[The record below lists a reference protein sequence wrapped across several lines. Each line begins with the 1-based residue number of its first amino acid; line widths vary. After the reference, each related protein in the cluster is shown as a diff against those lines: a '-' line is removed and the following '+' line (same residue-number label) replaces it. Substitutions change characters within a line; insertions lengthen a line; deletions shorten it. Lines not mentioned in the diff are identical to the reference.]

1 MLTTILAVVVCV
13 VVLLAVIIK
22 VFFSIEGDPE
32 VVVDTKNRTKFT
44 VTKRDDK
51 SVTLTS
57 KVEFK
62 NIGKQCS
69 TIVDCLVRPQ
79 LPFEQYD
86 GIDARAK
93 AEVDG
98 VPRED
103 DYFEAYLIEK
113 HKSIFINVIVRLAA
127 RKGMDIDTALSHMVD
142 LPLDII
148 TTQLGRKPWWMSKD
162 RMILTA
168 EEISEATGVKLAKE

>member
-13 VVLLAVIIK
+13 IVLLAVIIK

-62 NIGKQCS
+62 NIGKQRQQPNIR
-69 TIVDCLVRPQ
+69 TALRR
-79 LPFEQYD
+79 LPFGY
-86 GIDARAK
+86 R
-93 AEVDG
+93 
-98 VPRED
+98 
-103 DYFEAYLIEK
+103 LIGY
-113 HKSIFINVIVRLAA
+113 A
-127 RKGMDIDTALSHMVD
+127 
-142 LPLDII
+142 
-148 TTQLGRKPWWMSKD
+148 
-162 RMILTA
+162 
-168 EEISEATGVKLAKE
+168 